1 MSLTDRLAACY
12 SGAVYDV
19 LRDLG
24 HADCVLPRDIRA
36 IDPETRVA
44 GPVFTVRG
52 RPDAT
57 ISADESLLR
66 WTGFL
71 GLAPEGHVVVCQ
83 PQDDVRALMGE
94 LSAET
99 LKRRG
104 VLGYVVDGGCRDNA
118 LIRRIGFPVFARF
131 QSPRDIVASWTPE
144 AYDEPIVIGQVR
156 IAQGDYVLA
165 DIDGAV
171 VIPAALVEQAVERC
185 ETVMSTE
192 NKVRSAILEGM
203 APQEA
208 YLKWRKF

>member
-1 MSLTDRLAACY
+1 MSLTERLAACY

-36 IDPETRVA
+36 IDPGTRVA

-52 RPDAT
+52 RPDST

-71 GLAPEGHVVVCQ
+71 GEAPAGHVVVCQ

-118 LIRRIGFPVFARF
+118 FIRRIGFPVFARF
-131 QSPRDIVASWTPE
+131 QSPRDIVAAWTPE
-144 AYDEPIVIGQVR
+144 GYDEPIVIGQVR
-156 IAQGDYVLA
+156 IAKGDYILA

-171 VIPAALVEQAVERC
+171 VIPAALVEDVVERC

-192 NKVRSAILEGM
+192 NKVRTAILEGM